1 MNPVHQPGEGMG
13 TESRRA
19 RAGDATMIQRPS
31 KRSERGTALVEFA
44 FTAVVTFVLF
54 FGIVD
59 FARALY
65 SYHFISNA
73 AREATRFASVRG
85 ALCSAS
91 ASPCPAGAADIRNYV
106 LQIAP
111 LGIDQTQITVTPT
124 WPAPV
129 YPPVCG
135 TTQGYPG
142 CPVQV
147 QVSYNFNFL
156 FPVNFYKSAP
166 VSFSASSFIMS
177 STSEMTISR

>member
-1 MNPVHQPGEGMG
+1 MEI
-13 TESRRA
+13 RRA
-19 RAGDATMIQRPS
+19 RAGDLTMIRRPS
-31 KRSERGTALVEFA
+31 KKSERGTTIVEFA
-44 FTAVVTFVLF
+44 FSVVVTFVLI
-54 FGIVD
+54 FGMVD

-85 ALCSAS
+85 VLCSS
-91 ASPCPAGAADIRNYV
+91 SESPCPAAAADIQNYV
-106 LQIAP
+106 LQITP
-111 LGIDQTQITVTPT
+111 LGIDQSQITVTPT
-124 WPAPV
+124 WPTPV

-156 FPVNFYKSAP
+156 FPVNFYNLAP
-166 VSFSASSFIMS
+166 VSFSASSFTMS